1 MRELSHLTAIQEGEA
16 RKDRIVGI
24 VGIREV
30 ESLFSKA
37 MQYELGYMFV
47 PRVWGRGYA
56 SEAVKG
62 ILGWWF
68 GYLRKLG
75 VLEESGGK
83 GENLSEERVVAD
95 EERVYAV
102 VAKAN
107 GASMKVMEKAGF
119 WKINERVDSDDGSTE
134 LVEFCISFSAL

>member
-1 MRELSHLTAIQEGEA
+1 M
-16 RKDRIVGI
+16 
-24 VGIREV
+24 